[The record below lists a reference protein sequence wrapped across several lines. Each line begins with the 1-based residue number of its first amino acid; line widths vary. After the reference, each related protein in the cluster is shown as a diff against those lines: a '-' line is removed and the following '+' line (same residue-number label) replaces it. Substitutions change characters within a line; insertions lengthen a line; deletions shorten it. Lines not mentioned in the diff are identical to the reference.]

1 MNEALALVR
10 RLNHVYALA
19 SVLLYACWMEW
30 IASSPPEAERFASEL
45 VALSDANGYPDVGL
59 GTVPPWV
66 VPDSAWTSTRGER
79 PPPRPNILAPL

>member
-19 SVLLYACWMEW
+19 SVLLYACWREW

-45 VALSDANGYPDVGL
+45 VALSDANGFPDVGL
-59 GTVPPWV
+59 ALFHRGWSLTALGQAQEG
-66 VPDSAWTSTRGER
+66 SALRLGQTF
-79 PPPRPNILAPL
+79 